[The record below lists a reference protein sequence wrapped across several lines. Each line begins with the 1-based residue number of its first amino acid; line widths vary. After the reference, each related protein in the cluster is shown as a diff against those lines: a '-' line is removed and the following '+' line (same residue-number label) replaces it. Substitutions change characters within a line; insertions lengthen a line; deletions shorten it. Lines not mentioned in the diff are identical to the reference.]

1 MAKNVDR
8 RIYYN
13 DEDFDIVKNLR
24 DEKPFKNL
32 QLVDI
37 FALSIIY
44 GKKQGFR
51 TPLDGKK
58 TGIILKNTLLNSNVY
73 YLMMAIAV
81 EETGSFDIL
90 AKDDDFFT
98 ICEEYAKTGI
108 SFLQSDYLENSKRI
122 ETILEL
128 EALKYFDSEVDV

>member
-51 TPLDGKK
+51 TPLEGKK
-58 TGIILKNTLLNSNVY
+58 TGRILKNTLLNSNVY

-81 EETGSFDIL
+81 EETGSFDVL
-90 AKDDDFFT
+90 AKRNDYFK
-98 ICEEYAKTGI
+98 ICEEYAKTGL
-108 SFLQSDYLENSKRI
+108 SLLEEDFIDNPKALLDD
-122 ETILEL
+122 LEL
-128 EALKYFDSEVDV
+128 EALKHFDKFVK

>member
-1 MAKNVDR
+1 MAKSVER
-8 RIYYN
+8 RVYYN
-13 DEDFDIVKNLR
+13 DEDYKIVKDLQLER
-24 DEKPFKNL
+24 PFKNL

-51 TPLDGKK
+51 TPLNGKK
-58 TGIILKNTLLNSNVY
+58 TGRILKNTLLNSHVY

-81 EETGSFDIL
+81 EETGNFDIL
-90 AKDDDFFT
+90 AKEDDFFT

-108 SFLQSDYLENSKRI
+108 SFLESEYSQNPKKI
-122 ETILEL
+122 EKMLEL
-128 EALKYFDSEVDV
+128 EALKHFDKVVEP

>member
-1 MAKNVDR
+1 MSKNVDR

-58 TGIILKNTLLNSNVY
+58 TGRILKNTLLNSF
-73 YLMMAIAV
+73 M
-81 EETGSFDIL
+81 IL
-90 AKDDDFFT
+90 
-98 ICEEYAKTGI
+98 C
-108 SFLQSDYLENSKRI
+108 LL
-122 ETILEL
+122 
-128 EALKYFDSEVDV
+128 

>member
-1 MAKNVDR
+1 MAKNVER
-8 RIYYN
+8 RVYYN
-13 DEDFDIVKNLR
+13 DEDYKVVKNLQL
-24 DEKPFKNL
+24 EKPFKNL

-51 TPLDGKK
+51 TPLDSKK
-58 TGIILKNTLLNSNVY
+58 TGRILKNTLLNSHVY

-81 EETGSFDIL
+81 EETGSFEIL
-90 AKDDDFFT
+90 AKEDNFFT

-108 SFLQSDYLENSKRI
+108 SFLESDYLENPKKI
-122 ETILEL
+122 EKLLEL
-128 EALKYFDSEVDV
+128 EALKHFDKVSKQ